1 MKIKVSQQSF
11 NKALNIVSKIAAGA
25 RTTLPILNNVL
36 IRASNKKI
44 TLTTTNLEIAA
55 ISFVA
60 GVVESDGVITI
71 PVKVLSEFVSNL
83 PRSEDVLLEVK
94 DSKVFI
100 QAGQYKSTI
109 NGVAADEFPELP
121 SIDNKKA
128 VVFRSNVDDFKL
140 AVGNVVGSITVNL
153 GIGFALIAILA
164 PHCIKGDKMF
174 GVNGLI
180 MLGVTVGLFIAAL
193 SGAISVVAGIILL
206 IVFAVFTFI
215 QIKYSKDKT
224 EDAAEKPKQLRKTNG
239 KEIALNVAFFVL
251 GMVGFIFGADIV
263 VTNATSVAS
272 MWGVSDYIIG
282 LTIVAIGTS
291 LPEFTITIIA
301 VLKKENALSIG
312 NLLGT
317 NVFNVAVILPVAA
330 LVSGGIAVNQTTMFI
345 HLPVAVA
352 VAAIAIVPTLFTK
365 RVQRWQGISLA
376 GIYAGYL
383 LFLISGG

>member
-140 AVGNVVGSITVNL
+140 AVGNVVVAASNDTTRPVLTGIYTYTNDGNLYFVSTDGYRLAEQKYISGVESDVKVIIPASSAQDVMRSLSAEASEIEISIDDSQVKFSFEETEIISKLIDGSFPDYKQLIPKKTEINVLVNRDELVRDVKLAALFAREVGGSIICET
-153 GIGFALIAILA
+153 
-164 PHCIKGDKMF
+164 KG
-174 GVNGLI
+174 
-180 MLGVTVGLFIAAL
+180 TE
-193 SGAISVVAGIILL
+193 LL
-206 IVFAVFTFI
+206 ISAVANELGENT
-215 QIKYSKDKT
+215 SKIEVGAVD
-224 EDAAEKPKQLRKTNG
+224 EG
-239 KEIALNVAFFVL
+239 KVTISSRFLLDVLNVMPDEKIKF
-251 GMVGFIFGADIV
+251 GFSSKISPV
-263 VTNATSVAS
+263 VIQGEKSKE
-272 MWGVSDYIIG
+272 YLHIIM
-282 LTIVAIGTS
+282 
-291 LPEFTITIIA
+291 P
-301 VLKKENALSIG
+301 LKS
-312 NLLGT
+312 
-317 NVFNVAVILPVAA
+317 
-330 LVSGGIAVNQTTMFI
+330 
-345 HLPVAVA
+345 
-352 VAAIAIVPTLFTK
+352 
-365 RVQRWQGISLA
+365 
-376 GIYAGYL
+376 
-383 LFLISGG
+383 